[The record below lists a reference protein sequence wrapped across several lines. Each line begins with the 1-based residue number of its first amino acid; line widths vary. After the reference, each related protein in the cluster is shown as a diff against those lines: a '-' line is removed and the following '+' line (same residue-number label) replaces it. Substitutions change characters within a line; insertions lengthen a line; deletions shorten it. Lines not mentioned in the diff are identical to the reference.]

1 MEKLFTIINQSF
13 IKNKKFKDGDNIIEV
28 VFEKMPDGTYQAKDV
43 PENIAKRFARSSL
56 VDVKEQKQSIPGP
69 KVTSV
74 ADLVDKPKRGR
85 RKKQQD
91 KAESPSIPDLV
102 DAKKA
107 GK

>member
-13 IKNKKFKDGDNIIEV
+13 IKNKKFKDGDNIIDV

-56 VDVKEQKQSIPGP
+56 VDVKEQRPSSQ
-69 KVTSV
+69 KVTAV

>member
-13 IKNKKFKDGDNIIEV
+13 IKNKKFKDGDNIVEV
-28 VFEKMPDGTYQAKDV
+28 VFEKMPDGTYKAKDV

-56 VDVKEQKQSIPGP
+56 VDVKEQRPSSQ
-69 KVTSV
+69 KVTAV